1 MFLRTT
7 FIAAA
12 AAIGF
17 ASTAA
22 HAATT
27 YTATSHYQNGQ
38 PEHSAWFSKSPQG
51 ASGSKS
57 NHFVF
62 ENTVGGEDAFGLF
75 TVDGNKAKLT
85 GTVRNAAMQGFD
97 LVVEMIEVGDPGKY
111 KKVGGSNPDTSQWKF
126 YDFTRALLTSK
137 TAGIASFYLEMRGAG
152 LKVQY
157 GVGANDKD
165 ANLLGLSTWFT
176 AREDGCQGDNCQ
188 SYNGDLNIVLEP
200 GGGAGV
206 VPLPASVLLL
216 PAAFGMLGAAGGIA
230 RRRRK
235 T

>member
-12 AAIGF
+12 AIIGL

-38 PEHSAWFSKSPQG
+38 PEHSAWFGSSPQG

-57 NHFVF
+57 NHFLF

-75 TVDGNKAKLT
+75 TVDGNKATLT

-97 LVVEMIEVGDPGKY
+97 LVLELIEVADPGNY
-111 KKVGGSNPDTSQWKF
+111 KKVSGSNPDTSQWKF
-126 YDFTRALLTSK
+126 YDFTRAQLISK
-137 TAGIASFYLEMRGAG
+137 TAGLASFYLEMRGAG
-152 LKVQY
+152 LKVQV

-165 ANLLGLSTWFT
+165 ASLLGLSTWFT
-176 AREDGCQGDNCQ
+176 AHEAGCKGDNCQ
-188 SYNGDLNIVLEP
+188 SYNGDINIVLEP
-200 GGGAGV
+200 GGGPGV

-216 PAAFGMLGAAGGIA
+216 PAALGMMGAAGGIA

-235 T
+235 S

>member
-12 AAIGF
+12 AVIGM

-38 PEHSAWFSKSPQG
+38 PEHSLWFGSAPQG
-51 ASGSKS
+51 ASGSKA
-57 NHFVF
+57 NHFLF
-62 ENTVGGEDAFGLF
+62 ENTGRGEDAFGLF
-75 TVDGNKAKLT
+75 TVNGNTATLT

-97 LVVEMIEVGDPGKY
+97 LVLDLIEVADPGNY
-111 KKVGGSNPDTSQWKF
+111 KKPGGSNPDTSQWTF
-126 YDFTRALLTSK
+126 YDFTRAQLISK
-137 TAGIASFYLEMRGAG
+137 TAGIASFDLVMRGAG
-152 LKVQY
+152 LKVQV

-176 AREDGCQGDNCQ
+176 ANEAGCQDDICQ
-188 SYNGDLNIVLEP
+188 SYHGDINIVLEP
-200 GGGAGV
+200 GGGSGV
-206 VPLPASVLLL
+206 VPLPASLLML
-216 PAAFGMLGAAGGIA
+216 PAALGMLGAAGGVA

-235 T
+235 S

>member
-17 ASTAA
+17 ASAA
-22 HAATT
+22 AQAATV
-27 YTATSHYQNGQ
+27 YTATSHYENGK
-38 PEHSAWFSKSPQG
+38 PEHSLWFGSKPQG
-51 ASGSKS
+51 ASGSKA

-62 ENTVGGEDAFGLF
+62 ENTVRGEDAFGLF
-75 TVDGNKAKLT
+75 TVDGNKATLT
-85 GTVRNAAMQGFD
+85 GTVRNAALQGFD
-97 LVVEMIEVGDPGKY
+97 LVLDLIEVADPGKY

-126 YDFTRALLTSK
+126 YDFTRAQLISK
-137 TAGIASFYLEMRGAG
+137 TAGIADFYLEMRGAG
-152 LKVQY
+152 LKVQV

-176 AREDGCQGDNCQ
+176 AREAGCKGDNCQ
-188 SYNGDLNIVLEP
+188 SYHGDINIVLEP
-200 GGGAGV
+200 GGNPGV

-216 PAAFGMLGAAGGIA
+216 PAALGMLGAAGGVA
-230 RRRRK
+230 RRRRQS
-235 T
+235 